1 MCAHSLAHS
10 VEKGYNNSNVV
21 VKITTPF
28 LLSLFRLND
37 NSREGRKHR
46 TQTLYGYNKLL
57 WMRNSN
63 LCLDRND
70 THRWKTHVKDP
81 IIVGKVFREELVCR
95 FIIASVALACSKFSN
110 SFSECSRKKAQA
122 QSLIKVERDVDFGR
136 FCNPI
141 YVYNA
146 SNQRARRRAVQ
157 RSKFKQPFPVNLQ
170 GSTGYSFSKFMQNFC
185 AAIYNCS
192 SGV

>member
-1 MCAHSLAHS
+1 MHFNGHS
-10 VEKGYNNSNVV
+10 ENVV
-21 VKITTPF
+21 
-28 LLSLFRLND
+28 LLPESYLSYISILINFPAQLQSEESSY
-37 NSREGRKHR
+37 NSVSG
-46 TQTLYGYNKLL
+46 
-57 WMRNSN
+57 
-63 LCLDRND
+63 
-70 THRWKTHVKDP
+70 
-81 IIVGKVFREELVCR
+81 
-95 FIIASVALACSKFSN
+95 
-110 SFSECSRKKAQA
+110 KKARA

-185 AAIYNCS
+185 AVIYNCS